1 MKVDLL
7 KKLIKEAV
15 REVLI
20 EELQLPKKTTVNTLP
35 IKEDRNISSVS
46 PSITGNPLQDVLTL
60 TKKELS
66 SRDYSNFIINEN
78 VDSNNYIPTVDTG
91 IGLDLSNLDFVK
103 KASSVY
109 NLSKEKDRLK

>member
-20 EELQLPKKTTVNTLP
+20 EELQLSTKQKPDTS
-35 IKEDRNISSVS
+35 IKENHTASSNAGNISA
-46 PSITGNPLQDVLTL
+46 NPLQDALASTM
-60 TKKELS
+60 KEFT
-66 SRDYSNFIINEN
+66 RKDYSNFIINEN
-78 VDSNNYIPTVDTG
+78 SFTPEVQTPQIGV
-91 IGLDLSNLDFVK
+91 GLDLSNLDFVK

-109 NLSKEKDRLK
+109 NLSKEKDKLR